1 MSVSIVLYEVVLQI
15 YTKKKKKLTT
25 KKCQELCPNVTKT
38 VIIINQSIRT

>member
-15 YTKKKKKLTT
+15 YTKKKNLTT